1 MIHSGLF
8 SSSSVVSER
17 EFNLKK
23 KEDLKGERGEQG
35 RMRGGN
41 S

>member
-23 KEDLKGERGEQG
+23 KGGLEGRERRARENE
-35 RMRGGN
+35 RWE
-41 S
+41 

>member
-23 KEDLKGERGEQG
+23 KKRTGREREESKGE
-35 RMRGGN
+35 
-41 S
+41 